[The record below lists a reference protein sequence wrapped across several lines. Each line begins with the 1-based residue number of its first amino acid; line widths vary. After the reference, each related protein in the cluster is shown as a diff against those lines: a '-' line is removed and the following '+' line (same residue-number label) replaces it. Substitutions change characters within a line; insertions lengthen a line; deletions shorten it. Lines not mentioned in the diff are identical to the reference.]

1 MRIRAFI
8 DPLGGLSEAFLYL
21 NFRLRE
27 TRALGGATAG
37 IVRRL
42 ARATHMSRKQNVAD
56 IEGAI
61 TILAESTRD
70 ELAILWK
77 GRNGQSAPK
86 GCGRTLLELA
96 EAYGIQT
103 QAFGGLKPGLRR
115 KLVAKANGISDG
127 VFDLKAHK
135 SRQLSQGT
143 RLMRE
148 WNGRTHHVDV
158 VQGGFVWNGN
168 KHLSL
173 SAIAKEITGAHWSGP
188 RFFGL

>member
-1 MRIRAFI
+1 
-8 DPLGGLSEAFLYL
+8 
-21 NFRLRE
+21 
-27 TRALGGATAG
+27 
-37 IVRRL
+37 
-42 ARATHMSRKQNVAD
+42 MSRKRNVAA

-61 TILAESTRD
+61 TILAESTRA
-70 ELAILWK
+70 ELAILWTS
-77 GRNGQSAPK
+77 RNGHSPPK

-96 EAYGIQT
+96 AAYGIQT
-103 QAFGGLKPGLRR
+103 QTFGSLNPGLRR
-115 KLVAKANGISDG
+115 KLRARPNEILGGIVGHKAQ
-127 VFDLKAHK
+127 K

-143 RLMRE
+143 KLMRE

-168 KHLSL
+168 KHQSL